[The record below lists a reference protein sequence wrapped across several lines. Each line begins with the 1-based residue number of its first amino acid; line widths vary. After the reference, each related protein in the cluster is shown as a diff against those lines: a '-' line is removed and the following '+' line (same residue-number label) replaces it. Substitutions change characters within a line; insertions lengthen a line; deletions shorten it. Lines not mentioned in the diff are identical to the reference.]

1 MGKISQYGANEGI
14 QCEKATDRRGGT
26 LTDFGNTVSWRCTN
40 GKYAQRISFVMIDLK
55 EYNLEC

>member
-40 GKYAQRISFVMIDLK
+40 GKYAQRISFVMIDLS
-55 EYNLEC
+55 